1 MTAKKTTTAQDAMKP
16 VEAAV
21 NAGKETVEAVVKAG
35 SEAASKQ
42 YEQAVSMTKENI
54 EKTSSAIFKG
64 YDELASVNKDNL
76 QAFVEASN
84 VMAKGMEAMTKEL
97 FTFAQGSMEE
107 NVAVAKKMLG
117 AKNVQELFDVSGEV
131 AKSNFDKTLA
141 ETAKLTEMSVKVANE
156 TFQPLQSRLN
166 VTVEKMIKSAA

>member
-1 MTAKKTTTAQDAMKP
+1 
-16 VEAAV
+16 
-21 NAGKETVEAVVKAG
+21 
-35 SEAASKQ
+35 
-42 YEQAVSMTKENI
+42 
-54 EKTSSAIFKG
+54 
-64 YDELASVNKDNL
+64 
-76 QAFVEASN
+76 
-84 VMAKGMEAMTKEL
+84 MAKGMEAMTKEF

-156 TFQPLQSRLN
+156 TFQPLQSRMN